1 MPSKKEIEKALKKEK
16 EIQALEDKM
25 KEDASWEVGVNKR
38 EKAKTQKEIQKQE
51 EKLLKNQKL
60 AQLVEEEE
68 AILKKI
74 PRPKTTRGKKGDFE
88 FLNETLKNAPKT
100 KAEKEKT
107 QKEKE
112 KELRKQE
119 DLRKQLEKQER
130 EKQKEKEDYLLSKQ
144 NIVRQDLTIDTQN
157 IEPMYD
163 EDSIYATGVDNAID
177 AFKVTSIK
185 QTRKNAFMNFYNKHL
200 EDLKEK
206 CPQLKL
212 SQYKERIEK
221 MWKVSNE
228 NPDNKI

>member
-1 MPSKKEIEKALKKEK
+1 MPSKKEIEKALKKEI
-16 EIQALEDKM
+16 EIQTVEDKM

-51 EKLLKNQKL
+51 EKLMKNQKL
-60 AQLVEEEE
+60 AELIEEE
-68 AILKKI
+68 AANLKNI
-74 PRPKTTRGKKGDFE
+74 PRPKTSYGRKRDLG
-88 FLNETLKNAPKT
+88 FLDETLKNAPKT
-100 KAEKEKT
+100 KAEKEKEH
-107 QKEKE
+107 KEKE
-112 KELRKQE
+112 KERRKQE

-130 EKQKEKEDYLLSKQ
+130 EKKQEKEDYLLSKQ
-144 NIVRQDLTIDTQN
+144 NIVRQELTINTQ

-163 EDSIYATGVDNAID
+163 EDAIYATGVDNAID

-185 QTRKNAFMNFYNKHL
+185 QTRKNAFMKFYNKHL

-212 SQYKERIEK
+212 SKYKERIEK